1 MRHLARPFA
10 VALLTICGLVLLP
23 ICCAAFAQEPVEVNG
38 IAAVVNGDVI
48 TISQVQSLS
57 APRVKQLRAQ
67 FTGEELEKQLKAARE
82 LALKDL
88 IDRQLVLQAF
98 KKEKYEIP
106 DHIVEERVHEI
117 IRQNFGG
124 DRNTFIKTLEAQ
136 NYTLGEFKQKEMEQ
150 MIVQAMRSHNVKT
163 KNIISPTKI
172 EDYYRKHRDEFTS
185 KETIKLRMIMIPG
198 QKDTATAPA
207 QKALAE
213 EVLGRLAGGAE
224 FDRTAQVYSE
234 DSTRDN
240 GGDWGWIEHN
250 TLAGPLEKVAFNM
263 PVGRISN
270 IIDCA
275 GIGPEIVELALKSG
289 CVVRAADYRIIGK
302 YPDCRSGQPT
312 AESARAAAAALEEAV
327 TLTRRGE
334 LDAIVTGPVH
344 KARMYEVGFKFPGQ
358 TEFFAD
364 RCGVK
369 NYAMCLTGGK
379 ITLALV
385 TAHIPLRK
393 VARALKQSEI
403 VRVGLLLAEFLRARS
418 KSKPRIAVAGLNPH
432 AGESGKLGREEIE
445 IIAPAITVLKSEI
458 RNQKSEIT
466 GPHSPDTVFH
476 RTIEGEF
483 DAVLCMYHDQG
494 LIPLKLHAFHSGVNV
509 TLGLPFA
516 RTSPDHGTAFEIA
529 GTGIGRPDSMIVG
542 INIAAQLAACQVER
556 SRDVSCK

>member
-1 MRHLARPFA
+1 MKPR
-10 VALLTICGLVLLP
+10 I
-23 ICCAAFAQEPVEVNG
+23 G
-38 IAAVVNGDVI
+38 I
-48 TISQVQSLS
+48 
-57 APRVKQLRAQ
+57 
-67 FTGEELEKQLKAARE
+67 
-82 LALKDL
+82 
-88 IDRQLVLQAF
+88 
-98 KKEKYEIP
+98 
-106 DHIVEERVHEI
+106 
-117 IRQNFGG
+117 
-124 DRNTFIKTLEAQ
+124 
-136 NYTLGEFKQKEMEQ
+136 TLG
-150 MIVQAMRSHNVKT
+150 
-163 KNIISPTKI
+163 
-172 EDYYRKHRDEFTS
+172 
-185 KETIKLRMIMIPG
+185 
-198 QKDTATAPA
+198 
-207 QKALAE
+207 
-213 EVLGRLAGGAE
+213 
-224 FDRTAQVYSE
+224 
-234 DSTRDN
+234 
-240 GGDWGWIEHN
+240 
-250 TLAGPLEKVAFNM
+250 
-263 PVGRISN
+263 
-270 IIDCA
+270 DCT

-289 CVVRAADYRIIGK
+289 CVARAADYRIIGK
-302 YPDCRSGQPT
+302 YPHCTPGQPT
-312 AESARAAAAALEEAV
+312 AEGARAAGAALEEAV
-327 TLTRRGE
+327 TLARRGK

-476 RTIEGEF
+476 RAIEGEF

-494 LIPLKLHAFHSGVNV
+494 LIPLKLYAFHEGVNV

-529 GTGIGRPDSMIVG
+529 GKGMARPDSMIAA
-542 INIAAQLAACQVER
+542 INLAVELAACHVER
-556 SRDVSCK
+556 SRDISCK